1 MNIKTNA
8 ALLAATLTAL
18 TALPAQAQ
26 QVVTASVNARAGLAP
41 LTAISCDDVNFGVWR
56 MPSRTTGGSTVITL
70 TVSANN
76 ASGTTTATV
85 TGNNTNVAVASG
97 YNASLAATC
106 AVTGA
111 TTVSA
116 TLPTTITNNVGLAF
130 ISSNHENLATP
141 SVLSAMVATL
151 TLGGTGV
158 VIDSAGSGSFR
169 VVGVLTV
176 PQAVTTTNYGGYKTS
191 TSATVSMTDQ
201 VASTPT

>member
-56 MPSRTTGGSTVITL
+56 MPVRTTGGSTVITL

-76 ASGTTTATV
+76 ASGTTAAAV
-85 TGNNTNVAVASG
+85 TGNSTNVAVASG
-97 YNASLAATC
+97 YTGATAATC
-106 AVTGA
+106 SVTGA

-116 TLPTTITNNVGLAF
+116 TLPTSITNNVGLAF
-130 ISSNHENLATP
+130 ISSNHESLATP

-169 VVGVLTV
+169 VVGALTV
-176 PQAVTTTNYGGYKTS
+176 PQVVTATNYGGYRTS
-191 TSATVSMTDQ
+191 TAATVSMTDA
-201 VASTPT
+201 VASTEA